1 MKSIQFFLIT
11 AVAIIF
17 SATSSAQT
25 TTTVDYLNV
34 PGPIAFNNSSYNLS
48 WTSHPS
54 TSYYKQEYLVKG
66 DDAAKFKTMLLL
78 EVLTGNSN
86 VKSIADSKVA
96 ELKNMKLTN
105 PIVTY
110 DLTSNAS
117 TGEYFLDFV
126 LSQNGPN
133 GKPTIVERNIYR
145 YTTVTDKAGKKG
157 ILLFGVS
164 VRSYGAETGK
174 FLTAL
179 KLNKNDLLTKVK
191 QFTVPT
197 VTIGQ

>member
-11 AVAIIF
+11 TVAIIF

-54 TSYYKQEYLVKG
+54 ANYYKQEYLVKG

-174 FLTAL
+174 FLASL

-191 QFTVPT
+191 QFTVPAVT
-197 VTIGQ
+197 VGQ